1 TQQQFLTLWTAM
13 LESGRGEPGIVS
25 RQAMRNTMPERRA
38 WHPDMGTNPCAEIVL
53 RPMQL
58 CNLSIAV
65 ARKDDTFETL
75 KDKVE
80 LAAIIGTIQSLMTN
94 FPGMREEWV
103 RNQREER
110 LLGVDIT
117 GQRDCPLLE
126 DADVLDRL
134 RQHATNVNALWARRF
149 NINAAASVTTVKPSG
164 NSSVLLDC
172 ASGIHGRWAPYYERN
187 VRVGA
192 TSPMYKVLQD
202 AGVPLQPENGQEAW
216 PSPTTYVAT
225 FLVAAPEGTPTRNSL
240 SALDQAEYWLHVKKH
255 WTEHNPSVTVTYRP
269 DEIIP
274 LMSWVWD
281 HITELGGMSFL
292 PHSDAKMAKMPYVEI
307 SEEDYT
313 QRARIYPDI
322 DFSRLMRYE
331 STDETTSAQELA
343 CMGSACDLL

>member
-1 TQQQFLTLWTAM
+1 
-13 LESGRGEPGIVS
+13 
-25 RQAMRNTMPERRA
+25 
-38 WHPDMGTNPCAEIVL
+38 
-53 RPMQL
+53 
-58 CNLSIAV
+58 
-65 ARKDDTFETL
+65 
-75 KDKVE
+75 
-80 LAAIIGTIQSLMTN
+80 
-94 FPGMREEWV
+94 
-103 RNQREER
+103 
-110 LLGVDIT
+110 
-117 GQRDCPLLE
+117 
-126 DADVLDRL
+126 
-134 RQHATNVNALWARRF
+134 
-149 NINAAASVTTVKPSG
+149 
-164 NSSVLLDC
+164 
-172 ASGIHGRWAPYYERN
+172 
-187 VRVGA
+187 
-192 TSPMYKVLQD
+192 MYKVLQD